1 VIAASP
7 LAAPAQEASTPETQ
21 VGVSGLLPSISL
33 DRESEDRILALA
45 PERIS
50 EDQVRTVLALAPA
63 PRIINLQGSVALVTM
78 APFAEFLIAMGY
90 PEARIRNP
98 RDGALSYS
106 SSVDSTH
113 LAGSLAWYYEREGMM
128 PMLIGHSQGGMM
140 AIKVLHELAGDFG
153 HRVSVWDPLRDQA
166 EARTSIVD
174 PISGAERPVVGL
186 KVPYAA
192 AIATGMLP
200 RLLLGQWDMIARLR
214 EIPDTVAEFSGYSLD
229 WDLIAGNLGHYEP
242 YRAMGSAQVRN
253 VTLPA
258 TASHI
263 GLPLALP
270 LALDPVTRAW
280 ISDYAPSRPQ
290 APPSAPG
297 VDLSNL
303 VHAADIWYSVK
314 KHWCLEA
321 QKLIRAQLESSVA
334 KSAGE

>member
-1 VIAASP
+1 MAAGP
-7 LAAPAQEASTPETQ
+7 LAAAAQAPSTPATQ
-21 VGVSGLLPSISL
+21 TGAASVLTRIDL
-33 DRESEDRILALA
+33 DRETEERILALA

-50 EDQVRTVLALAPA
+50 DDQVRTVLALAPA

-90 PEARIRNP
+90 PEERIRAP

-113 LAGSLAWYYEREGMM
+113 LAGSLAWYYEHEGMM

-140 AIKVLHELAGDFG
+140 TVRVLHELAGDFG
-153 HRVSVWDPLRDQA
+153 HPLAVWDPLRDQA
-166 EARTSIVD
+166 ETRTSIVD

-200 RLLLGQWDMIARLR
+200 RLLLGQWDMIGRLR

-229 WDLIAGNLGHYEP
+229 WDLIAGNLGHSEP

-258 TASHI
+258 AASHI

-280 ISDYAPSRPQ
+280 ISDYSPTRPR
-290 APPSAPG
+290 ALPSAPG

-321 QKLIRAQLESSVA
+321 QKLIRTQLESSA
-334 KSAGE
+334 GRRAGE